1 MRKLS
6 SSTRTALAAV
16 LALTVTGTLVTV
28 AVATSKDDLTSTGGS
43 RTAAVA
49 TDQRSVT
56 HDENKRVPK
65 GSRWT
70 QHYFPSADKS
80 KTELHA
86 DVLLPE
92 KLPKGKKLP
101 VILMVSSYFG
111 HAGELKDER
120 QPHTGP
126 SDRFAD
132 LFEGADLFRQGY
144 AVVMVDSRG
153 FGGSSGCFDYGG
165 LGELADVS
173 AAIDWSAGQPWSTG
187 AVGMYGKSFDAWTGL
202 LGNNA
207 KKKALK
213 AVVAQEPIWDLYQ
226 HSHSNGVTRSNG
238 IIAPST
244 YNEIANITPLPDDDK
259 RYRKNATYELKHPE
273 CAATPVLAGT
283 VDPGDPFWTQ
293 RDAVAGAKGT
303 DTPLLFTQGLTEN
316 NTKPLGMEEYLA
328 NHRGVERGWIG
339 PWDHVRGNER
349 GADGKLAM
357 GREGW
362 LKETMAFFDE
372 HLKGQKPAKPL
383 PNYVI
388 QDNSG
393 KWREEKAWPSTVTTP
408 TLALKG
414 GRYTDIGS
422 GSDPKRDAERAARLG
437 APSFLVRSE
446 PVARDVRVSG
456 APSLTMTASGTGN
469 VMVRL
474 YDVAAD
480 GTGVAFNEQVARV
493 EGKRLKLDL
502 KSSDWT
508 LKKGHQLAVQFGTVN
523 APNWI
528 DSPSEQKISV
538 KDAKLS
544 LPLADPSKDRG
555 TQGDPAPFLAQYV
568 KINTAELKKT
578 PATFSLP
585 AVGSGG

>member
-6 SSTRTALAAV
+6 STTRTALAAV

-28 AVATSKDDLTSTGGS
+28 AVATSRDAPKSTGGS
-43 RTAAVA
+43 RTAEVA
-49 TDQRSVT
+49 TDKRSVT
-56 HDENKRVPK
+56 HDQNERVPE
-65 GSRWT
+65 GARWT

-80 KTELHA
+80 KTDLHA

-92 KLPKGKKLP
+92 KRPHGKKLP

-120 QPHTGP
+120 LPHTGP

-165 LGELADVS
+165 PGDLADVS

-187 AVGMYGKSFDAWTGL
+187 AVGMYGKSFDAWMGL

-226 HSHSNGVTRSNG
+226 HSHSNGVPRPNG
-238 IIAPST
+238 IIAPTT
-244 YNEIANITPLPDDDK
+244 YNEIATIPPLPDDDK
-259 RYRKNATYELKHPE
+259 RYRKNAAYEQKHPE
-273 CAATPVLAGT
+273 CAATSVLAGT

-293 RDAVAGAKGT
+293 RDAVAGAKNT

-357 GREGW
+357 GRAGW

-372 HLKGQKPAKPL
+372 HLKGEKPAERL
-383 PNYVI
+383 PNFAV

-393 KWREEKAWPSTVTTP
+393 VWREEETWPNATTTP
-408 TLALKG
+408 TLDL
-414 GRYTDIGS
+414 GRGSYTDIGS
-422 GSDPKRDAERAARLG
+422 GSDPTRDAERAARFG
-437 APSFLVRSE
+437 APSFLIRSE
-446 PVARDVRVSG
+446 PVAQDVRVIG
-456 APSLTMTASGTGN
+456 APSIAMTASGTGN

-480 GTGVAFNEQVARV
+480 GTGVAFNEQVARLD
-493 EGKRLKLDL
+493 EQRLTLGL

-508 LKKGHQLAVQFGTVN
+508 LEKGHQLAVEIGTVN
-523 APNWI
+523 APTWI
-528 DSPSEQKISV
+528 DSPSEKKISI
-538 KDAKLS
+538 KGAKLV

-555 TQGDPAPFLAQYV
+555 TQGDRAPFLDQY
-568 KINTAELKKT
+568 KKLNTTKLKKT

-585 AVGSGG
+585 AVNSAG